1 MTCAELKELAPFYG
15 LGVLSAAERRAVEQ
29 HLAEP
34 IAHEGCA
41 EAIREAVEAAT
52 LLALAL
58 PPVAPPAGRW
68 ETLEASLTVDSRP
81 TRRLAAPPRRDIR
94 RLLEGRGLLVG
105 LAVLLLIVGGVRV
118 FRWNIERRRI
128 EAIQTRL
135 TEQDE
140 SLRGCLGELLAM
152 KRQLTLQQMALDL
165 LERPNTQMVS
175 LAVQGRES
183 YRANVI
189 LNQAEQKAVIIAG
202 ALREQKNRDYELWII
217 RGQEKIAAGLLH
229 GDENGRAVAEV
240 DSKLLTGGVDA
251 FAVTLEPEGGGKS
264 PTGPI
269 VLVGAVK
276 KG

>member
-1 MTCAELKELAPFYG
+1 
-15 LGVLSAAERRAVEQ
+15 LGVLSPQERRAVEA

-34 IAHEGCA
+34 IAHESCA
-41 EAIREAVEAAT
+41 EAVRQAVEAAS
-52 LLALAL
+52 LLAQAL
-58 PPVAPPAGRW
+58 PPVAPPAAGW
-68 ETLEASLTVDSRP
+68 ETVEASLNVDRRT
-81 TRRLAAPPRRDIR
+81 TRRGPARPRWDLG
-94 RLLEGRGLLVG
+94 RLLEGRALLAG
-105 LAVLLLIVGGVRV
+105 LAVLLLLVGAVRIL
-118 FRWNIERRRI
+118 RWNIEHQRI
-128 EAIQTRL
+128 EMLKNRL
-135 TEQDE
+135 SEQDE
-140 SLRGCLGELLAM
+140 AVRGCLGELLAM
-152 KRQLTLQQMALDL
+152 KHQLQIQQLALDL

-175 LAVQGRES
+175 LAVQGKES

-189 LNQAEQKAVIIAG
+189 LNQPEQKAVIIAG

-251 FAVTLEPEGGGKS
+251 FAVTLEPEGGGTS
-264 PTGPI
+264 PRGPI

>member
-1 MTCAELKELAPFYG
+1 MTCAELRELAPLYA
-15 LGVLSAAERRAVEQ
+15 LGALSAAERRAVEQ

-41 EAIREAVEAAT
+41 EAVPDAVEAAS

-58 PPVAPPAGRW
+58 PPVAPPAGGW
-68 ETLEASLTVDSRP
+68 EALEASLTVESRP
-81 TRRLAAPPRRDIR
+81 TRRLAAPPRRDVR
-94 RLLEGRGLLVG
+94 RFLEGRALVVG
-105 LAVLLLIVGGVRV
+105 LALLLVAVGGVRV
-118 FRWNIERRRI
+118 YRWNVEQQRVESVKARM
-128 EAIQTRL
+128 A
-135 TEQDE
+135 EQDE

-175 LAVQGRES
+175 LAVQGKES

-189 LNQAEQKAVIIAG
+189 LNQADKKAVIIAG
-202 ALREQKNRDYELWII
+202 ALREQKDRDYELWII
-217 RGQEKIAAGLLH
+217 RGQEKIPAGLLH

-251 FAVTLEPEGGGKS
+251 FAVTIEPEGGGKS